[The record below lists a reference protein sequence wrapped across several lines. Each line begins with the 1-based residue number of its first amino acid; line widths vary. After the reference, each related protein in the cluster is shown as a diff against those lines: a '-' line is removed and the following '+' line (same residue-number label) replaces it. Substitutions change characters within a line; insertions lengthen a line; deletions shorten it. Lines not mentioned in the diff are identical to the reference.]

1 MELSFQTGSFG
12 SSSFQETG
20 GDPIKEPK
28 MGGPLP
34 DWHWEEGC
42 VQTVGGY
49 VEVLDVEVG
58 RNEIMREC

>member
-1 MELSFQTGSFG
+1 
-12 SSSFQETG
+12 
-20 GDPIKEPK
+20 